1 MAITTLQQVV
11 NGILPSRPTGKIGL
25 NDAQTIPPRCSFA
38 GGSAGFPTAGGYSGA
53 AGGAALTN
61 TSPGALPFNNPTT
74 GQNTYVARMKWPHF
88 IGIRTIFL
96 VDLLWSKTISAT
108 SILPQGID
116 SIPFPAR
123 DRNGTSNGD
132 GVYIAIHSYSSNGS
146 GVDALI
152 SYTNSVGVSGRAGN
166 MIWQNISAQSGVFMP
181 FSLAEG
187 DLGVRS
193 VQSVTLS
200 AAAGSASLALVAFRP
215 ITSIFSYETNTL
227 EQLGDA
233 VSFAMPRL
241 YDSSC
246 LTLMYH
252 GPSTITPNHGII
264 EFTQG

>member
-1 MAITTLQQVV
+1 MAITTLQAAISGV
-11 NGILPSRPTGKIGL
+11 LPSRPICKINL
-25 NDAQTIPPRCSFA
+25 NSASAIPPRCTFSN
-38 GGSAGFPTAGGYSGA
+38 GGFPGSGSISTATNGA
-53 AGGAALTN
+53 VLTN
-61 TSPGALPFNNPTT
+61 TSPGALPFNNPAT
-74 GQNTYVARMKWPHF
+74 GQNTYLANIKWPASTLD
-88 IGIRTIFL
+88 RTIFL
-96 VDLLWSKTISAT
+96 VDFLWNKQINNT
-108 SILPQGID
+108 SILPQSID